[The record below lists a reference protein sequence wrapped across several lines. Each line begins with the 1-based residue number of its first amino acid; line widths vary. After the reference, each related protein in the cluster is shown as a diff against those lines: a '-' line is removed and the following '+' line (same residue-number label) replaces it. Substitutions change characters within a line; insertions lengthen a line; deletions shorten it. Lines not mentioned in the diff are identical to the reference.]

1 MYSLEVNRIT
11 VNACMHFESLLQ
23 FQINSSCTRQDTLV
37 RGKNLMEKPKKK
49 KIFMIKPVFISILFK
64 WFNLTGHKA
73 CWRV

>member
-37 RGKNLMEKPKKK
+37 RGKNLMEKPKKED
-49 KIFMIKPVFISILFK
+49 FYD
-64 WFNLTGHKA
+64 KA
-73 CWRV
+73 CFYIYFIQMV

>member
-37 RGKNLMEKPKKK
+37 RGKNFMEKPKKK
-49 KIFMIKPVFISILFK
+49 ENFYD
-64 WFNLTGHKA
+64 KA
-73 CWRV
+73 CFYIYFIQMV